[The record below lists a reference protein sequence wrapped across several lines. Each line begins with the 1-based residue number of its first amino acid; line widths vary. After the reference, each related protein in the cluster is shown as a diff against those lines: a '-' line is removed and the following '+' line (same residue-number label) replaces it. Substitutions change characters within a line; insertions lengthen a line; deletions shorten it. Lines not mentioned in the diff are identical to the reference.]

1 MKSLPMIPD
10 HEMLCQIAASEHG
23 VVWLARNIC
32 GSYRAV
38 KVMFRD
44 AFGDGH
50 PFEQEFEGIQLF
62 EPVSR
67 THNNLVA
74 ILQVGRSESGGCFYY
89 VMEVADDRERG
100 LAIDPTCYRPRTL
113 SAELHDRHRF
123 PLAECCQLGLQ
134 LVAGLGHLHSRGL
147 LHRDVKPS
155 NIIYVHGSPKFADI
169 GLVTRI
175 ATPAVPLGT
184 LGYLP
189 SRGYG
194 NPGADL
200 YALGKVLY
208 EALTGKDR
216 GSFPELPSDWLEG
229 EDLEALNRFNEF
241 LLRACHEDP
250 AARYSSAR
258 QMFEDLNRVTPPT
271 TRDEGTIR
279 KWFSLLWSK
288 GQPPPPI
295 EQTRLETA
303 GGAVPLDSPFYV
315 PRPADDELSVAIARG
330 DGIILV
336 KGARQMG
343 KTSLLARGL
352 QQARRG
358 LARVVLT
365 DLQDLTDHD
374 LGSLEGFYQAI
385 GDSLC
390 EQLELDRARL
400 VEWDRGRGPNL
411 NFERLVRR
419 LVTEQGGRGL
429 FWGLDEVD
437 RLFARPFGGQ
447 VFAMF
452 RSWYNRRALDPDGPW
467 GNLVLALVCATEA
480 HLYITDLNQSPFNVG
495 THVAL
500 EDFSLEQVIELNRR
514 YGNPLDDRGEL
525 VRFHQLFDG
534 QPYLTRH
541 ALHEMALRAWNVD
554 RLGQEALRADGVFG
568 DHLRRLLIMLRKDA
582 GLFDALRTW
591 LRDGRTLDGE
601 SFYRLRSA
609 GILKG
614 ELASTARPRCQL
626 YGEYLRNHLD

>member
-1 MKSLPMIPD
+1 MKSLPLIPD
-10 HEMLCQIAASEHG
+10 HEMLRQIAASEYG

-44 AFGDGH
+44 SFGNGH

-74 ILQVGRSESGGCFYY
+74 ILHVGRSESGDCFYY
-89 VMEVADDRERG
+89 VMEVADDCVRG
-100 LAIDPTCYRPRTL
+100 LAIDPACYRPRTL
-113 SAELHDRHRF
+113 SGELHARHRF

-155 NIIYVHGSPKFADI
+155 NIIFVHGSPKFADI

-175 ATPAVPLGT
+175 ATPAIPLGT

-189 SRGYG
+189 ARGYG

-216 GSFPELPSDWLEG
+216 GAFPEWPSDWLEA
-229 EDLEALNRFNEF
+229 EDLEASNRFNEF
-241 LLRACHEDP
+241 LLRACHENP

-258 QMFEDLNRVTPPT
+258 QMFEDLNRVIPPT
-271 TRDEGTIR
+271 TQDEGTIR

-288 GQPPPPI
+288 SQPPPPI

-303 GGAVPLDSPFYV
+303 GGAVPLDSLFYV
-315 PRPADDELSVAIARG
+315 PRPADNALSVAIARG

-352 QQARRG
+352 QQARRS

-365 DLQDLTDHD
+365 DLQDLTDED
-374 LGSLEGFYQAI
+374 LGSLDTFYQAI

-400 VEWDRGRGPNL
+400 VKWDHGRGPNL

-419 LVTEQGGRGL
+419 LVTEQRGRGL

-437 RLFARPFGGQ
+437 RLFGSSFGGQ

-467 GNLVLALVCATEA
+467 DSLVLALVCATEA

-495 THVAL
+495 TQVAL
-500 EDFSLEQVIELNRR
+500 EDFSLEQVIDLNRR
-514 YGNPLDDRGEL
+514 YGNPLEGRNEL
-525 VRFHQLFDG
+525 ARFHQLFDG

-541 ALHEMALRAWNVD
+541 ALHQMALRAWNVD
-554 RLGQEALRADGVFG
+554 RLGREALREDGVFG
-568 DHLRRLLIMLRKDA
+568 DHLRRLLVVLRKDA
-582 GLFDALRTW
+582 NLFEALRTW
-591 LRDGRTLDGE
+591 LRDGRALDDE

-614 ELASTARPRCQL
+614 DLASAARPRCQL
-626 YGEYLRNHLD
+626 YGEYLKHHLI